1 MSRLQAET
9 LSIRTSTEINQLV
22 PLAAERER
30 RSVASVIEIL
40 LLEHARQHGLQ
51 VQTPQPPPDRGT
63 VLR

>member
-9 LSIRTSTEINQLV
+9 LSIRTSTEVNQLV

-51 VQTPQPPPDRGT
+51 VQKPQPLPDRGT